1 MSLSPR
7 PRCASTLASARAL
20 TRTRAGSG
28 RRVKL
33 LGGQA
38 SEPHGPAMQLTQ
50 EPPLRRC
57 SPYTRGCASWGRLTA
72 FEVPAALRQLTRLD
86 IEITV
91 RGYGTLSPIGRP
103 QERTEVPRRG
113 ATEPSQTHADP
124 GHLSR
129 SRSRSRRRAL

>member
-1 MSLSPR
+1 MAVPLVTTFTS
-7 PRCASTLASARAL
+7 STPLAGLVTFSQAL
-20 TRTRAGSG
+20 
-28 RRVKL
+28 
-33 LGGQA
+33 
-38 SEPHGPAMQLTQ
+38 
-50 EPPLRRC
+50 
-57 SPYTRGCASWGRLTA
+57 
-72 FEVPAALRQLTRLD
+72 
-86 IEITV
+86 EITV

>member
-1 MSLSPR
+1 
-7 PRCASTLASARAL
+7 
-20 TRTRAGSG
+20 
-28 RRVKL
+28 
-33 LGGQA
+33 
-38 SEPHGPAMQLTQ
+38 MQLTQ

-57 SPYTRGCASWGRLTA
+57 SPYTRACASWGRLTA

-113 ATEPSQTHADP
+113 AIEPSRTHPEP

>member
-1 MSLSPR
+1 M
-7 PRCASTLASARAL
+7 
-20 TRTRAGSG
+20 
-28 RRVKL
+28 KL